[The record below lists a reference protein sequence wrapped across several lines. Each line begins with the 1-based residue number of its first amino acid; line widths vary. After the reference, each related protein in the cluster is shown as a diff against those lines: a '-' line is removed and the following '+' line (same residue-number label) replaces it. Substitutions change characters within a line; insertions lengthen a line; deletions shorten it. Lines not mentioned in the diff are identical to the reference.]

1 MTNTALFYEVIMNLL
16 HDCNRKKS
24 EKCLS
29 IRLISS
35 TNTSSKIGKI
45 LINKIIKLVIK
56 SMLHKSCAKERL

>member
-45 LINKIIKLVIK
+45 LINKNIKLVIK
-56 SMLHKSCAKERL
+56 SMLHKSCAEERL